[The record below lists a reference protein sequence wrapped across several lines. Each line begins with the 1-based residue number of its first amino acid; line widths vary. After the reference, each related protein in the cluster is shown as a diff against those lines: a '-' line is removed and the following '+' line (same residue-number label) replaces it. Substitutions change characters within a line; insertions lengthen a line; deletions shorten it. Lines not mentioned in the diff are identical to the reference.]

1 MTMFKNIIK
10 VTIRKIRKEIG
21 YALLIVLSLT
31 IGITSSLLLLLYV
44 FDDLSFDQFHEKK
57 DRIVRVLSH
66 IKESDDE
73 FTWPSTQYPLGPQAR
88 QDYPEV
94 EEFVRIIPFE
104 RQLLIYE
111 DVRQYDEDVIYAD
124 SSFFTVFTFDLLR
137 GDPATVIT
145 RPNTMVVTE
154 SFAKKYFASE
164 DPYGKTIQTANGESF
179 EITGVMKDVPSNS
192 HITFSA
198 VVRKPD
204 RSWEEHPALWGNFA
218 IMTYLQLKE
227 NTDIMVLQEKM
238 KEMYDRYMAQVLK
251 ELNWHVEY
259 LLEPITDIYLKS
271 EVKGASRS
279 GDIKY
284 IYIFSVVAF
293 FMLLIANINYM
304 NLATTRS
311 IYRSREV
318 GMRKI
323 VGSQRWPLIVQFL
336 SESVILT
343 FIALIISIVII
354 ILLLPAYNQLT
365 GKLFDINYLFN
376 AKVILTL
383 IAIIIFVGLLGGSYP
398 AFYLSRFNPVSVIKK
413 ETGARRSNFSVR
425 KILVVVQF
433 AISCALIINT
443 WLIYKQLNFLMDKE
457 LGFDPKNIVI
467 VTLEN
472 KSMENRY
479 QTFRNVLL
487 MSPDV
492 SGVSSANNKIGNSPL
507 KYIMEVETAE
517 GMQEKGIN
525 LYTADYDFIKTMDIE
540 IVKGRDF
547 SREFLSDTSSGAIIN
562 ETMAKR
568 FSWDEPIGKKI
579 DNKWRRQDG
588 DPPLRVVGVMK
599 DFHQEGL
606 YNPVETLMLMLNE
619 RNYYVNIKIRDQN
632 IQETL
637 KFIEKSWSE
646 VFPDL
651 PFQYTFLEDDY
662 AQQFK
667 ADEKKGKI
675 FLGFSVLVIL
685 IACLGILGLVSF
697 TTEQRIKEIGIRK
710 AMGASVERI
719 ILLISKEFLVIVMIS
734 LVIAYFG
741 AYFYLK
747 NWLLDY
753 AYPVKIDPWMFIGA
767 GLLTIII
774 LLITISYSTIKAG
787 NTNPAESLKIE

>member
-588 DPPLRVVGVMK
+588 EPPLRVVGVMK

>member
-1 MTMFKNIIK
+1 MFKNIIK
-10 VTIRKIRKEIG
+10 VTIRKIRKEFG

-31 IGITSSLLLLLYV
+31 LGIASSLLLLLYV

-57 DRIVRVLSH
+57 DQIVRVLSH

-73 FTWPSTQYPLGPQAR
+73 FTWPSTQYPFGPQAK

-94 EEFVRIIPFE
+94 EEFVRIFSFG

-124 SSFFTVFTFDLLR
+124 SSFFTVFTFDLLI

-154 SFAKKYFASE
+154 SFAKKYFAGE
-164 DPYGKTIQTANGESF
+164 DPYGKTIQTANGQSF
-179 EITGVMKDVPSNS
+179 EITGVMKDVPNNS
-192 HITFSA
+192 HLTFSA

-204 RSWEEHPALWGNFA
+204 REWEKLPVLWGSFS
-218 IMTYLQLKE
+218 IRTYLQLAE
-227 NTDIMVLQEKM
+227 NTDIVVFQEKM
-238 KEMYDRYMAQVLK
+238 KEMYDKYMAQSLK

-259 LLEPITDIYLKS
+259 FLEPLTDIYLKS
-271 EVKGASRS
+271 EIKGASRS

-284 IYIFSVVAF
+284 VYIFSVVAF
-293 FMLLIANINYM
+293 FMLLIASINYM

-323 VGSQRWPLIVQFL
+323 VGSQRWPLIIQFL
-336 SESVILT
+336 CESVILT
-343 FIALIISIVII
+343 LIALIISIVII
-354 ILLLPAYNQLT
+354 ILLFPTYNQIT

-383 IAIIIFVGLLGGSYP
+383 IAIVIFVGLLGGSYP

-413 ETGARRSNFSVR
+413 EIGARRSNFRIR

-443 WLIYKQLNFLMDKE
+443 WLIYKQLHFLMDKE
-457 LGFDPKNIVI
+457 LGFDPDNIVI

-472 KSMENRY
+472 ESMENRY
-479 QTFRNVLL
+479 QSFRNTLL
-487 MSPDV
+487 TSPDV
-492 SGVSSANNKIGNSPL
+492 LGVSSANNKIGNNPL

-525 LYTADYDFIKTMDIE
+525 LYTADYDFIKTMGIE
-540 IVKGRDF
+540 IVRGRDF

-568 FSWDEPIGKKI
+568 FSWDDPIGKKI

-588 DPPLRVVGVMK
+588 NPPLRVLGVMK

-606 YNPVETLMLMLNE
+606 YSPVETLMLMLNQT
-619 RNYYVNIKIRDQN
+619 NYYVNIKIRDQN

-646 VFPDL
+646 LFPDR

-662 AQQFK
+662 ARQFK
-667 ADEKKGKI
+667 ADEKKVKI
-675 FLGFSVLVIL
+675 FLSFSVLIIL

-697 TTEQRIKEIGIRK
+697 TTEQRTKEIGIRK

-719 ILLISKEFLVIVMIS
+719 ILLISKEFLMLVMIS

>member
-588 DPPLRVVGVMK
+588 EPPLRVVGVMK

-747 NWLLDY
+747 NWL
-753 AYPVKIDPWMFIGA
+753 FIGA